1 MVGNDPGLG
10 LPPHAPRLH
19 RQVGAN
25 LQRLLIYSDSC
36 LLGCSRGSPSPPS
49 RSHKLYLDPNSG
61 FKPNCLPGGPNG
73 SSSLRSLQSA
83 GPVFKQS
90 CLESLRI
97 KWKIASPDLYLT
109 FSKIQHVIL
118 HVHTVPFKPSQ
129 SPCPSEPFHR
139 AWPYWGLETCSGRLC
154 SHCPWHRHPQ
164 GLSENISPLSLH
176 FHTVAG
182 GQVRG
187 LRQGWQ
193 VLCSSL
199 TPPSKEGVFPPQVDC
214 DVLKGLRWA
223 SHLSPRTTQENSFP
237 HKPTRAHPATHTLGQ
252 THAYSPTCTQT
263 HVHGH
268 TLSQPCSEHPP

>member
-1 MVGNDPGLG
+1 MNS
-10 LPPHAPRLH
+10 
-19 RQVGAN
+19 RQKI
-25 LQRLLIYSDSC
+25 L
-36 LLGCSRGSPSPPS
+36 PSPPRVGS
-49 RSHKLYLDPNSG
+49 LWLGDVLG
-61 FKPNCLPGGPNG
+61 PG
-73 SSSLRSLQSA
+73 QA
-83 GPVFKQS
+83 GVGKEALARP
-90 CLESLRI
+90 
-97 KWKIASPDLYLT
+97 
-109 FSKIQHVIL
+109 L
-118 HVHTVPFKPSQ
+118 HVPSAQ
-129 SPCPSEPFHR
+129 LRLGE
-139 AWPYWGLETCSGRLC
+139 GSGEGVSVDPGRDEL
-154 SHCPWHRHPQ
+154 PVQFPHP
-164 GLSENISPLSLH
+164 
-176 FHTVAG
+176 HTVAG